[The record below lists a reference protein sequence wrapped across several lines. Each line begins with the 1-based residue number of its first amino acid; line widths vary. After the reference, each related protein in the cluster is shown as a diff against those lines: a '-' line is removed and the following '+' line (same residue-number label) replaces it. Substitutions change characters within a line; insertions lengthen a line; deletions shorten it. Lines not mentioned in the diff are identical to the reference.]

1 MAVTGAKNGSNTIR
15 IQCAGVAANCTI
27 AAGGPAAPSFAITAP
42 AAMAGTITGG
52 AITLGASATFA
63 GSEKV
68 AVYWTVAGVNFYRYD
83 VTIASGTGTSF
94 ALSGGTGTAL
104 PSGAQGVSLAV
115 NQDVT
120 DDVSLTGNNVQQL
133 LVTST
138 QPGLVEWLNATPAQ
152 DRLSYLPAAGPY
164 ETWPSGPAQS
174 GPPSGG
180 AARAGPAATLS
191 SRSVSGISV
200 RCRRPCRSA

>member
-1 MAVTGAKNGSNTIR
+1 MPTGAKIGNNASQ
-15 IQCAGVAANCTI
+15 IQCAGVVAQGSI
-27 AAGGPAAPSFAITAP
+27 APVGSAGPSYAITAP
-42 AAMAGTITGG
+42 APLAGTITSGT
-52 AITLGASATFA
+52 ITLGASATFA

-68 AVYWTVAGVNFYRYD
+68 AVYWTVAGVNYYRYD

-104 PSGAQGVSLAV
+104 PSGAQAVSLAV

-138 QPGLVEWLNATPAQ
+138 QPGLVEWLNATPTQ
-152 DRLSYLPAAGPY
+152 DRLSYLPTAASYDTWPAAAG
-164 ETWPSGPAQS
+164 QS
-174 GPPSGG
+174 GPPTGG
-180 AARAGPAATLS
+180 AARTGRAPIPS
-191 SRSVSGISV
+191 SRSASGISAPWT
-200 RCRRPCRSA
+200 RPCRSG